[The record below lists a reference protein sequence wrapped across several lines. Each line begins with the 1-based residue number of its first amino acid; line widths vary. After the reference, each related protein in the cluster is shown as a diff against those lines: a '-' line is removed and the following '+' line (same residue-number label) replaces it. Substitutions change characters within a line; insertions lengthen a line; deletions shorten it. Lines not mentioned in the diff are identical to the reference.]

1 MVADGGGCSI
11 TVLLILQQLK
21 QLVLQ
26 ATEAASEMSAANAA
40 AKEVALEAQAAG
52 GFVPCLGSRAGLRG
66 RLDFGIMAAKK
77 TAPKAKTTKPVKG
90 KQKRITALPDP
101 DKGGGVVRSRAHIK
115 FNQASRTRYLTH
127 LGESGLKTQSAEA
140 AGVDYQTVRNYL
152 AIHPDFQ
159 DEIEKAVEAHR
170 DVLLAEVV
178 RRGKDGWVEAP
189 IFDKEGV
196 KIGDKHRYSDR
207 LLEVALKRVDPL
219 SRESINKVEHS
230 GSAVVGT
237 VNFDPTAL
245 AGLSKAGRD
254 ALRIVLKELAAGG
267 KAPEGAES

>member
-1 MVADGGGCSI
+1 
-11 TVLLILQQLK
+11 
-21 QLVLQ
+21 
-26 ATEAASEMSAANAA
+26 
-40 AKEVALEAQAAG
+40 
-52 GFVPCLGSRAGLRG
+52 
-66 RLDFGIMAAKK
+66 MAAKK

-101 DKGGGVVRSRAHIK
+101 DKGGGKVRSRAFEK
-115 FNQASRTRYLTH
+115 FNQAARGRYLTH
-127 LGESGLKTQSAEA
+127 LAESGLKTQSAQV
-140 AGVDYQTVRNYL
+140 AGVDYKSVRNYL
-152 AIHPDFQ
+152 AVHQDFQ
-159 DEIEKAVEAHR
+159 VEIDEAVEAHR
-170 DVLLAEVV
+170 DVLLDEVV

-207 LLEVALKRVDPL
+207 LLEVALKRIDPL
-219 SRESINKVEHS
+219 SRETISKVEHS

-237 VNFDPTAL
+237 VNFDPSAL

-267 KAPEGAES
+267 KAPEAAES